1 MCVRSVSIKLSFQ
14 TIINISQQ
22 AFVIAYT
29 SDFIPRMVY
38 KFVYSDTNDLRGYIY
53 HSLSIF
59 NTSDYREEWG
69 AKNEND
75 PETCLYRGYR
85 RPYNSTDPYGLT
97 SVYWHVFAAR
107 LAFVVVFEHLVFI
120 ITAFMQF
127 LIPDI
132 PRELKTQVQRENLL
146 AKEAKYQNGVVK
158 AQEYEDLLSAI
169 RDNNPKT
176 SSRGNDC
183 DFPLK
188 ALSKFVFVSNSC
200 SAKIR

>member
-1 MCVRSVSIKLSFQ
+1 
-14 TIINISQQ
+14 
-22 AFVIAYT
+22 
-29 SDFIPRMVY
+29 MVY
-38 KFVYSDTNDLRGYIY
+38 KFVYSDSHDLKGYIY

-75 PETCLYRGYR
+75 PETCQYRGYR
-85 RPYNSTDPYGLT
+85 NPYNTTDPYGL
-97 SVYWHVFAAR
+97 SPVYWHVFAAR
-107 LAFVVVFEHLVFI
+107 LAFVVIFEHLVFI

-132 PRELKTQVQRENLL
+132 PRELKTQMQREQLL

-169 RDNNPKT
+169 RDNGSDSSSKKPPPKGK
-176 SSRGNDC
+176 SPFGVLILID
-183 DFPLK
+183 
-188 ALSKFVFVSNSC
+188 
-200 SAKIR
+200 